1 VATVSYAVRS
11 ISFRTLVTVFAG
23 VFLSL
28 LVHADDA
35 IQSEKIMF
43 NPAQDSLLKI
53 FAISSLPSVVR
64 GESAG

>member
-1 VATVSYAVRS
+1 V
-11 ISFRTLVTVFAG
+11 VFAG

-28 LVHADDA
+28 LMHADDA

-43 NPAQDSLLKI
+43 NPAQDRLLKI
-53 FAISSLPSVVR
+53 FAISSLPTVVR